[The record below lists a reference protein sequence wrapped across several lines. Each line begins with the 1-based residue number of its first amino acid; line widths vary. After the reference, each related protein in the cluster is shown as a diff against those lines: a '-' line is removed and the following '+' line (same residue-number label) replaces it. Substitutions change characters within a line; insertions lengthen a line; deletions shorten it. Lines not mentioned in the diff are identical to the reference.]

1 MVIKLLVEGMQF
13 IDISIKE
20 DRMKILIFG
29 ASGAT
34 GRNLVSQALSQQHFV
49 TAFVRNPSKLNI
61 VNDRIKIIRGD
72 VGDYQNVEG
81 ATMDQDAVIS
91 ALGASSP
98 FKRDFTLIQGVQ
110 NIAVAMTRRKVRR
123 FIYQSFLG
131 VRESRSELGFLI
143 DRILPIFL
151 RNIILDHEAKEEIIS
166 NSNLNWTIV
175 RCAMLTNKPFTGN
188 YMHGEHITSPS
199 IIPSISRADVADFML
214 RQLNDYKYLNR
225 KPRIMN

>member
-1 MVIKLLVEGMQF
+1 
-13 IDISIKE
+13 
-20 DRMKILIFG
+20 MKILIFG

-49 TAFVRNPSKLNI
+49 TAFVRNPSKFDI

-81 ATMDQDAVIS
+81 AAMDQDVVIS

-110 NIAVAMTRRKVRR
+110 NITVAMTKRKVRR

-131 VRESRSELGFLI
+131 VRENRKELGFLI
-143 DRILPIFL
+143 DRVLPILL
-151 RNIILDHEAKEEIIS
+151 RNVIQDHEEKENIIA
-166 NSNLNWTIV
+166 NSNLNWTVV
-175 RCAMLTNKPFTGN
+175 RCAILTNKPFTGN

-199 IIPSISRADVADFML
+199 IMPSISRADVADFML
-214 RQLNDYKYLNR
+214 KQLNDYRYLNK